1 MLRKANNHISWN
13 LNQKSG
19 FSDIGKEMRK
29 KKKKSA
35 LNNVSKNSI
44 SPYLSQMNSLL
55 KGCKISLSLQ
65 QKQSL
70 YGAPFLNISL
80 TQNPNFF
87 ERKDNETT

>member
-1 MLRKANNHISWN
+1 MKF
-13 LNQKSG
+13 KSKKS
-19 FSDIGKEMRK
+19 FFRPWKRNEKKE
-29 KKKKSA
+29 KKSA
-35 LNNVSKNSI
+35 LNSVSKNSI

-80 TQNPNFF
+80 TQNLNFF

>member
-1 MLRKANNHISWN
+1 MKFKSKKSFFRHRKRDE
-13 LNQKSG
+13 K
-19 FSDIGKEMRK
+19 KE
-29 KKKKSA
+29 KKSA

-80 TQNPNFF
+80 TQNLNFF